1 MSYSLAGGEG
11 FVRCISPGED
21 DGGLVMQQVLNEV
34 SQMAQKL
41 VSVIWQVLQFIWN
54 WSFGQIVKMFQMPFN
69 TLPLWKQVLFILV
82 IGALGYFFYKIAKDL
97 LKAVQSVLGAIVGLV
112 SALIHMLPQ
121 IVWAGLIAFGG
132 AWVLTN
138 LNPTWIPVALR

>member
-1 MSYSLAGGEG
+1 
-11 FVRCISPGED
+11 
-21 DGGLVMQQVLNEV
+21 MQQVLNQV

-69 TLPLWKQVLFILV
+69 TLPLWKQVLFVLV
-82 IGALGYFFYKIAKDL
+82 IGALAYFFYKIAKDL

-112 SALIHMLPQ
+112 SALIAMLPQ

>member
-1 MSYSLAGGEG
+1 
-11 FVRCISPGED
+11 
-21 DGGLVMQQVLNEV
+21 MQQVLNQV

-54 WSFGQIVKMFQMPFN
+54 WSFGQIVKMVQMPFN
-69 TLPLWKQVLFILV
+69 TLPLWKQVLFVLV
-82 IGALGYFFYKIAKDL
+82 IGALAYFFYKIAKDL
-97 LKAVQSVLGAIVGLV
+97 LKAVQSVLGAIVGLI
-112 SALIHMLPQ
+112 SALIAMLPQ

>member
-1 MSYSLAGGEG
+1 
-11 FVRCISPGED
+11 
-21 DGGLVMQQVLNEV
+21 MQQVLNQV
-34 SQMAQKL
+34 SQIAQKL

-69 TLPLWKQVLFILV
+69 TLPLWKQVLFVLV
-82 IGALGYFFYKIAKDL
+82 IGALAYFFYKIAKDL
-97 LKAVQSVLGAIVGLV
+97 LKAVQSVLGAIVGLI
-112 SALIHMLPQ
+112 SALIAMLPQ

>member
-1 MSYSLAGGEG
+1 
-11 FVRCISPGED
+11 
-21 DGGLVMQQVLNEV
+21 MQQVLNQV

-54 WSFGQIVKMFQMPFN
+54 WSFGQIVKMVQMPFN
-69 TLPLWKQVLFILV
+69 NLPLWKQVLFVLV
-82 IGALGYFFYKIAKDL
+82 IGALAYFFYKIAKDL

-112 SALIHMLPQ
+112 SALIAMLPQ